1 MDPCP
6 RFDPETKSVRFY
18 VAVRGTWVKAFVT
31 RDWLV
36 ARFGADVPDDA
47 RMVETYLDHARAI
60 DNEIARRVAA
70 GRIEPVWLASSLP
83 PLG

>member
-1 MDPCP
+1 MDPSP

-18 VAVRGTWVKAFVT
+18 VNVRGAHVRAFVT

-36 ARFGADVPDDA
+36 SRFGADIPHDDG
-47 RMVETYLDHARAI
+47 MVDVYLLHARAI

-70 GRIEPVWLASSLP
+70 GRLEPIWLASSFP